1 MFAIEVDNLTKKFG
15 ELTAVDSISI
25 KVKEGELLGLLGPNG
40 AGKTTT
46 ISMLSTLLKPTAGT
60 ARISGFEIAKEAGYV
75 RENIGIVFQEPSLDD
90 QLTGFENLDF
100 HSRMYGLS
108 KAERAVRISKMLGLV
123 DLTDKAKVLVENYSG
138 GMKRRLEIARSLIHK
153 PKVLFLD
160 EPTIGLDAQ
169 TRRHIW
175 DYIKKLNREEK
186 VTIVLTTHYMEE
198 ADFLC
203 DRVAIIDYG
212 KIVAI
217 NTPKNLKKLVEADVI
232 LLEIQIKNIKFQ
244 KFLEYVKKISWVRRI
259 RNYNGFL
266 ALNVLDAERKIP
278 KIMNIARHFQVRVNS
293 VNLHKP
299 SLEDVFLRFT
309 GRTIREEECKP
320 EKGGHRLIPLK

>member
-160 EPTIGLDAQ
+160 EPTI
-169 TRRHIW
+169 
-175 DYIKKLNREEK
+175 
-186 VTIVLTTHYMEE
+186 
-198 ADFLC
+198 
-203 DRVAIIDYG
+203 
-212 KIVAI
+212 
-217 NTPKNLKKLVEADVI
+217 
-232 LLEIQIKNIKFQ
+232 
-244 KFLEYVKKISWVRRI
+244 
-259 RNYNGFL
+259 
-266 ALNVLDAERKIP
+266 
-278 KIMNIARHFQVRVNS
+278 
-293 VNLHKP
+293 
-299 SLEDVFLRFT
+299 
-309 GRTIREEECKP
+309 
-320 EKGGHRLIPLK
+320 

>member
-1 MFAIEVDNLTKKFG
+1 M
-15 ELTAVDSISI
+15 
-25 KVKEGELLGLLGPNG
+25 
-40 AGKTTT
+40 
-46 ISMLSTLLKPTAGT
+46 
-60 ARISGFEIAKEAGYV
+60 
-75 RENIGIVFQEPSLDD
+75 
-90 QLTGFENLDF
+90 
-100 HSRMYGLS
+100 
-108 KAERAVRISKMLGLV
+108 
-123 DLTDKAKVLVENYSG
+123 
-138 GMKRRLEIARSLIHK
+138 
-153 PKVLFLD
+153 
-160 EPTIGLDAQ
+160 DAQ